1 MTLSLRMKLSL
12 AFIFVALISV
22 FMISITANYLL
33 EKQFK
38 QYVMEK
44 QDSKNK
50 EILTLITQQY
60 TGKSTWRADVI
71 QDIGINALETGLIVK
86 VRDASGTVIWDAT
99 THNSG
104 MCDQMI
110 SNMRKNMLSRYPNWQ
125 GGYVETKYPIV
136 INSKEVGV
144 VEIGY
149 YGPYY
154 FNDSELYFINTLNRA
169 LIIVGIISL
178 LLSLVAGSLLSN
190 RLSAPITKVIESAKL
205 IAKGHFSERSSQKS
219 STKELKELISTINY
233 LAESLETHE
242 KLRKQLTGDVAHE
255 LRTPLAT
262 IQSHIE
268 AMIDGIWHPSSE
280 RLTSIHEEVTRVSK
294 LVGDLGLLAKY
305 EGENLVMNKTRFD
318 ISELLQ
324 KIVMNFEG
332 KFNAKGVAIGYS
344 GYEEVVNAD
353 RDKIAQ
359 VFVNLL
365 SNALKYT
372 VPGGKVE
379 FTVES
384 FEEFTKVT
392 VADNGQGIPTE
403 DLPFIFERFYRAD
416 KSRNRLTGGAGI
428 GLAIAKSIIDAH
440 HGSIHV
446 NSKIDEG
453 STFIVFI
460 PKKTD

>member
-12 AFIFVALISV
+12 TFIFVALISV
-22 FMISITANYLL
+22 FMTSIMANYLL
-33 EKQFK
+33 EKQFR

-44 QDSKNK
+44 QETRNK
-50 EILTLITQQY
+50 EILSLITQQY
-60 TGKSTWRADVI
+60 TGKSNWRSDVI

-86 VRDASGTVIWDAT
+86 VKDASGTVVWDAT

-104 MCDQMI
+104 MCEQMI

-125 GGYVETKYPIV
+125 GGYVETKYPITV
-136 INSKEVGV
+136 NFKEVGI

-178 LLSLVAGSLLSN
+178 LLALIAGSLLSK
-190 RLSAPITKVIESAKL
+190 RLSTPITKVIESAKL
-205 IAKGHFSERSSQKS
+205 IAKGHLSERSTQKS
-219 STKELKELISTINY
+219 STKELKELIRTINH

-268 AMIDGIWHPSSE
+268 AMIDGIWHPSPE
-280 RLTSIHEEVTRVSK
+280 RLTSLHEEVIRVNK
-294 LVGDLGLLAKY
+294 MVGDLGLLAKY
-305 EGENLVMNKTRFD
+305 EGENLILSKTRFD

-324 KIVMNFEG
+324 NIIMNFEIEF
-332 KFNAKGVAIGYS
+332 KTKGVTLRYS
-344 GYEEVVNAD
+344 CCEEAVNAD
-353 RDKIAQ
+353 HDKLAQ

-372 VPGGKVE
+372 AQDGKVE
-379 FTVES
+379 VTVGS
-384 FEEFTKVT
+384 FEGFTKVS
-392 VADNGQGIPTE
+392 VVDNGQGIQEE
-403 DLPFIFERFYRAD
+403 DIPYIFERFYRAD

-428 GLAIAKSIIDAH
+428 GLTIAKSIVDAH
-440 HGSIHV
+440 HGSINV
-446 NSKIDEG
+446 TSRIDEG
-453 STFIVFI
+453 STFTVII
-460 PKKTD
+460 PKESD